1 MKRSIL
7 ILLVIGTVMI
17 FFGCSV
23 DNPMAPN
30 LNQNDPMAKELS
42 QSDQAPTPLAKAKAK
57 RTFEGICTFV
67 EPVPNTWYD
76 ATDDWRTTGTTI
88 WIQPDLSVF
97 GGTATL
103 FVDAKNPHDENRGVW
118 EMTWT
123 GALTPTPDPVG
134 MIIVAT
140 ATGVGVE
147 GKVKGMKAN
156 WTYTMNYVGDNFPT
170 PNETFFYVIEGNIDK
185 PQGPIKK

>member
-7 ILLVIGTVMI
+7 ILLVIAAVML
-17 FFGCSV
+17 FFGCSG

-30 LNQNDPMAKELS
+30 LNQSDPMAKGLN
-42 QSDQAPTPLAKAKAK
+42 QSDQVTTTLAKVK

-67 EPVPNTWYD
+67 TFPPNTWYD
-76 ATDDWRTTGTTI
+76 KTDDWRVTGTTI
-88 WIQPDLSVF
+88 WTQPDLEKF
-97 GGTATL
+97 EGTTLL
-103 FVDAKNPHDENRGVW
+103 FVDAKNKHNDNRGIW

-123 GALTPTPDPVG
+123 GALTPTLDPAG